1 MNTKNIILIVVSSL
15 LVLLIGYEMTVFF
28 GYDLY
33 SSKTGLHVRKKAYI
47 ATYDNMPEGLLKEKA
62 DKGDP
67 EAMAELGFRQLADA
81 SQRDSWDGLDEVTRL
96 AKESADKNCAT
107 GKYLLG
113 CVYRQQ
119 SNDQQAFSLFQE
131 SAEEGSRGALFALAE
146 CYANGTGAP
155 RDPDKAFEHLEKSAL
170 LGMPFPQYCL
180 GRAYLSEHVFGDV
193 TADEDIS
200 KGIDWLTLAANQGLP
215 AAQYELS
222 EIYFEGKITKK
233 NLAKAKDLCKKAA
246 EHGDIN
252 AQDAWEDRYKNL
264 KID

>member
-1 MNTKNIILIVVSSL
+1 MNTKNVILIVVSSL

-47 ATYDNMPEGLLKEKA
+47 ATYDNMPEGVLKEKA

-81 SQRDSWDGLDEVTRL
+81 SQRDSWDGLDAVAKL

-107 GKYLLG
+107 GKFLLG
-113 CVYRQQ
+113 CVYDKQ

-131 SAEEGSRGALFALAE
+131 SAKENSCGALFELAYY
-146 CYANGTGAP
+146 YANGIGAP
-155 RDPDKAFEHLEKSAL
+155 RDPDKAFEYLEKSAL
-170 LGMPFPQYCL
+170 LGMPSSQYGL

-200 KGIDWLTLAANQGLP
+200 KGIEWLTLAANQGLP

-233 NLAKAKDLCKKAA
+233 NLAKAKDLCRKAA
-246 EHGDIN
+246 EHGDRE
-252 AQDAWEDRYKNL
+252 AQAAWNSRYENL

>member
-47 ATYDNMPEGLLKEKA
+47 AIYENLPEGLLKEKA

-81 SQRDSWDGLDEVTRL
+81 GQRDNFDDLDEVTRL
-96 AKESADKNCAT
+96 AKEAADKNCAT

-131 SAEEGSRGALFALAE
+131 SAEGNCCRAFFSLSQ
-146 CYANGTGAP
+146 CYAFGIGVSK
-155 RDPDKAFEHLEKSAL
+155 DMDKAFECIEKSAL
-170 LGMPFPQYCL
+170 LGLPISQYCL
-180 GRAYLSEHVFGDV
+180 GCVYLGEHAFGDV
-193 TADEDIS
+193 TVDEDIS

-233 NLAKAKDLCKKAA
+233 NLAKAKDLCRKAA
-246 EHGDIN
+246 EHGDRE
-252 AQDAWEDRYKNL
+252 AQDAWKSRYKNL